1 MVGEGKVSSPT
12 TSRSD
17 RRLRKPSL
25 PTTANIMGRICF
37 ALGFVFPVAMTRAFQ
52 KMPAMIDF
60 NEV

>member
-1 MVGEGKVSSPT
+1 
-12 TSRSD
+12 
-17 RRLRKPSL
+17 
-25 PTTANIMGRICF
+25 MGRICF